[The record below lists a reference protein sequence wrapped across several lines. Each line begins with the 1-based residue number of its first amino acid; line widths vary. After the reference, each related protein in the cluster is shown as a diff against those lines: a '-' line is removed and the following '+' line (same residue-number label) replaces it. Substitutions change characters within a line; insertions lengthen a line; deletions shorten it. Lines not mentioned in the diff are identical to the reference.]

1 MRPAFRILLSALVL
15 PVAAS
20 PAHARQSYAV
30 TAFVPG
36 TAGVAAAP
44 DPEKLQRLL
53 AEADEASLNGKEGV
67 AIKLYRSIAATQREA
82 KEYAGTALWR
92 LAGVQLFQ
100 GKVVDAAATLD
111 ETAQEAARYGD
122 PTMELKA
129 TFEAAILWQ
138 KAKRNDVAMSHL
150 DRVRDL
156 LRSPV
161 VDAELKESIQ
171 RRIVQ

>member
-20 PAHARQSYAV
+20 PAHARQSYTV
-30 TAFVPG
+30 TPFVRG
-36 TAGVAAAP
+36 TAGTTAAP
-44 DPEKLQRLL
+44 DPETLQRLL
-53 AEADEASLNGKEGV
+53 AEADEASLNGREGA

-82 KEYAGTALWR
+82 REYAGTALWR
-92 LAGVQLFQ
+92 LAGMQLFL
-100 GKVVDAAATLD
+100 GKTVDAAMTLD
-111 ETAQEAARYGD
+111 ETAQEAARFGD

-138 KAKRNDVAMSHL
+138 KARRQDVAMSHL
-150 DRVRDL
+150 ERVRDL

-161 VDAELKESIQ
+161 VDQELKQSIE
-171 RRIVQ
+171 RRIVP